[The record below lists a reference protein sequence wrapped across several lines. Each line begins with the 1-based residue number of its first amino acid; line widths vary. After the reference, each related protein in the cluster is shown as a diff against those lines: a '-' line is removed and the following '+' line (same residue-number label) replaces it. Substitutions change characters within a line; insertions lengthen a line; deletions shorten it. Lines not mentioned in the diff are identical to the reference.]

1 MTPEEEQKIALWGQK
16 LKNDIRMELT
26 ITKDKRSR
34 AFQNFCDNLSRI
46 APKISTK
53 TEKEDEAETPVIRI
67 GNVRYQAIPTDKE
80 LEPFLSALA
89 GNESQDR
96 QLPASLRELVGR
108 IEIPARLK
116 IYITTHCPFCPAA
129 VKQLLSLAAANEGIK
144 LTIID
149 GALFPEAAKSDN
161 IQSAP
166 TVLLDDLYRWT
177 GAIQLAE
184 IADMILNR
192 DPSRLSASSLK
203 DMFEEGNA
211 AGVAALMTDSD
222 KIFPAFL
229 ELLVHEKWPVRLG
242 AMVVF
247 ETIAEKNSKLIAQAI
262 PFLWERFPQV
272 EDTVKGDVLYLFG
285 ISGDESVIPKLEAA
299 LSGPY
304 PAEVIEAA
312 AEALEEVNRSFAI

>member
-1 MTPEEEQKIALWGQK
+1 MTPEEEREIALWGQK

-34 AFQNFCDNLSRI
+34 AFQNFCDNLSRV
-46 APKISTK
+46 APKIRTK
-53 TEKEDEAETPVIRI
+53 TENEDEAKPPVIRI
-67 GNVRYQAIPTDKE
+67 GNVRYQAIPTGKE

-89 GNESQDR
+89 GNKSPA
-96 QLPASLRELVGR
+96 LKLSASLRERVSN

-116 IYITTHCPFCPAA
+116 IYITPHCPFCPVA
-129 VKQLLSLAAANEGIK
+129 VKQLLSLVAANEGIK

-161 IQSAP
+161 VQSAP
-166 TVLLDDLYRWT
+166 TALLDDLYRWT
-177 GAIQLAE
+177 GAIQLSE

-211 AGVAALMTDSD
+211 SGVAAMMTDSG

-242 AMVVF
+242 AMVAF
-247 ETIAEKNSKLIAQAI
+247 ETIAAENSKLIAQAI
-262 PFLWERFPQV
+262 PFLWERFSQV

-285 ISGDESVIPKLEAA
+285 ISGDESVIPKLETV
-299 LSGPY
+299 LNGTY
-304 PAEVIEAA
+304 PVEVKEAA
-312 AEALEEVNRSFAI
+312 AEALEEINRSFAI

>member
-1 MTPEEEQKIALWGQK
+1 MTPEEERKIALWGRK
-16 LKNDIRMELT
+16 LKSDIRMELT

-46 APKISTK
+46 APKIRTK
-53 TEKEDEAETPVIRI
+53 TEKEDEAKPPVIRI
-67 GNVRYQAIPTDKE
+67 SNVRYQAIPTDKE
-80 LEPFLSALA
+80 LEPFLSILT
-89 GNESQDR
+89 GNESPAL
-96 QLPASLRELVGR
+96 QLSASLRELVGN

-116 IYITTHCPFCPAA
+116 IYITPHCPFCPAA
-129 VKQLLSLAAANEGIK
+129 VKQLLSLAAANECIK

-149 GALFPEAAKSDN
+149 GALFPAAAKSDN

-177 GAIQLAE
+177 GSIQVRE

-192 DPSRLSASSLK
+192 DPSRLSAASLK

-211 AGVAALMTDSD
+211 AGVAEMMMDRGQV
-222 KIFPAFL
+222 FPAFL

-262 PFLWERFPQV
+262 PFLWERFSRV
-272 EDTVKGDVLYLFG
+272 EDTVKGDILYLFG
-285 ISGDESVIPKLEAA
+285 VSGDESLITKLEEV
-299 LSGPY
+299 LSGSY
-304 PAEVIEAA
+304 PAEVKEAA
-312 AEALEEVNRSFAI
+312 AEALEEVNRSLQC

>member
-1 MTPEEEQKIALWGQK
+1 MIPEEERQIALWGQK
-16 LKNDIRMELT
+16 LENDIRMELT

-34 AFQNFCDNLSRI
+34 AFQNFCDNLSRV

-53 TEKEDEAETPVIRI
+53 TEKENEAKAPLIRI
-67 GNVRYQAIPTDKE
+67 GNVRYQAIPSGKE

-89 GNESQDR
+89 GNESPTP
-96 QLPASLRELVGR
+96 QLSASLRERVSTM
-108 IEIPARLK
+108 EIPARLK
-116 IYITTHCPFCPAA
+116 IYITPYCPFCPVA

-177 GAIQLAE
+177 GTIQLRE
-184 IADMILNR
+184 IADMILSR

-211 AGVAALMTDSD
+211 AGVAEMMTDSG

-242 AMVVF
+242 AMVAF

-262 PFLWERFPQV
+262 PFLWERFPHV

-285 ISGDESVIPKLEAA
+285 VSGDESLIPKLETV

-304 PAEVIEAA
+304 PVEVKEAA
-312 AEALEEVNRSFAI
+312 AEALEEISRSFAT

>member
-1 MTPEEEQKIALWGQK
+1 MTPEEERKIALWGQK
-16 LKNDIRMELT
+16 LKNDIPMELT
-26 ITKDKRSR
+26 ITGDKRSR
-34 AFQNFCDNLSRI
+34 AFQNFCDSLSRV
-46 APKISTK
+46 APKIRTK
-53 TEKEDEAETPVIRI
+53 TEKEDEAKAPVIRI
-67 GNVRYQAIPTDKE
+67 GNVRYQAIPTGKE

-89 GNESQDR
+89 GDESPDR
-96 QLPASLRELVGR
+96 QLPASLRELVGS

-116 IYITTHCPFCPAA
+116 IYITPHCPFCPVA

-166 TVLLDDLYRWT
+166 TVLLDDMYRWT
-177 GAIQLAE
+177 GAIQLSE

-192 DPSRLSASSLK
+192 DPARLSASSLR
-203 DMFEEGNA
+203 DMLEEGNA
-211 AGVAALMTDSD
+211 AGVAAMMTDSG

-229 ELLVHEKWPVRLG
+229 ELLVSEKWPVRLG

-247 ETIAEKNSKLIAQAI
+247 ETIAEKNNKLIAQAI
-262 PFLWERFPQV
+262 PFLWERFLQV
-272 EDTVKGDVLYLFG
+272 EETVKGDVLYLFG
-285 ISGDESVIPKLEAA
+285 ISGDESLIPKLETV

-304 PAEVIEAA
+304 PAEVKEAA
-312 AEALEEVNRSFAI
+312 TEALEEISRSFQ

>member
-1 MTPEEEQKIALWGQK
+1 MTPEEERTIALWGQK
-16 LKNDIRMELT
+16 LKNDIPMELAVT
-26 ITKDKRSR
+26 GDKRSR
-34 AFQNFCDNLSRI
+34 VFQDFCDNLSRV
-46 APKISTK
+46 APKIRTK
-53 TEKEDEAETPVIRI
+53 TEKEDEAKPPVIRI
-67 GNVRYQAIPTDKE
+67 GNVRYQAIPTGKE

-89 GNESQDR
+89 GDESSTL
-96 QLPASLRELVGR
+96 QLSASLRECVSN

-116 IYITTHCPFCPAA
+116 IYITPYCPFCPVV
-129 VKQLLSLAAANEGIK
+129 VKQLLSLSAANEGIK

-149 GALFPEAAKSDN
+149 GALFPEASKSDN

-177 GAIQLAE
+177 GAIQLTE

-203 DMFEEGNA
+203 DMLEEGNA
-211 AGVAALMTDSD
+211 AGVAEMMTDSG

-247 ETIAEKNSKLIAQAI
+247 ETIAAENSKLIARAI
-262 PFLWERFPQV
+262 PFLWERFSQV
-272 EDTVKGDVLYLFG
+272 EDTVKGDLLYLFG
-285 ISGDESVIPKLEAA
+285 ISGDESLIPKLEMV

-304 PAEVIEAA
+304 PAEVKEAA
-312 AEALEEVNRSFAI
+312 AEALEEINSSSQ